1 MQTIKAIKARHKGAM
16 FKGARHQGFTLV
28 ELVIVIVILSALG
41 IATTTYIS
49 TGVKIYTNINEQDGE
64 LNSTRF
70 VMERLRRDILNAL
83 PNSLKVSTDN
93 QCLTYTPII
102 KSSLYSYDFPISPQ
116 SAITATVASIDD
128 YTFTAGDQAVVYL
141 LAESELSTDKV
152 QNITAMSGEVITFD
166 SAVSFPQSSP
176 IKRFYIINGSKSY
189 YFNVADEL
197 ILADDCASSG
207 SIMANNIKG
216 DFEVAQPTLQRNGL
230 AKVRFTLNFDGQEV
244 PIEQTLHVTNA
255 P

>member
-1 MQTIKAIKARHKGAM
+1 MKLSKHIVK
-16 FKGARHQGFTLV
+16 GFTLV

-49 TGVKIYTNINEQDGE
+49 TGVNIYTNINEQDSE

-70 VMERLRRDILNAL
+70 VMERLRRDILNSL
-83 PNSLKVSTDN
+83 PNSLKVSSDN
-93 QCLTYTPII
+93 QCLTFTPII
-102 KSSLYSYDFPISPQ
+102 KSSLYGVDFPIFPQ
-116 SAITATVASIDD
+116 NSITATIASLDD
-128 YTFTAGDQAVVYL
+128 YTFTAGDKAVVYL
-141 LAESELSTDKV
+141 LDESELSTDKV
-152 QNITAMSGEVITFD
+152 QNIVAISGELITFD
-166 SAVSFPQSSP
+166 SAVSFPQGSP
-176 IKRFYIINGSKSY
+176 IKRFYIINSSKSY
-189 YFNVADEL
+189 YFNLADEL
-197 ILADDCASSG
+197 VFANDCASSG

-230 AKVRFTLNFDGQEV
+230 AKVTFSLDFDGQEV